1 MNILFVCSRNK
12 WRSRTAETVFKGH
25 QWLDVQSAG
34 TEASARVRVSAK
46 LIEWA
51 DLIFAMEKKHK
62 QRLREKFPELL
73 AGKQIVVLDI
83 PDVYQYMDEELIEM
97 LKTSVASY
105 LELE

>member
-1 MNILFVCSRNK
+1 
-12 WRSRTAETVFKGH
+12 VFKGH
-25 QWLDVQSAG
+25 PSFNVQSAG
-34 TEASARVRVSAK
+34 TEVSARVRVSAK

-73 AGKQIVVLDI
+73 AEKQIVVLDI

>member
-1 MNILFVCSRNK
+1 VNILFVCSRNK
-12 WRSRTAETVFKGH
+12 WRSWTAETVFKGH
-25 QWLDVQSAG
+25 PSFNVQSAG
-34 TEASARVRVSAK
+34 TEVSTRVRVSAK

-73 AGKQIVVLDI
+73 AEKQIVVLDI

>member
-1 MNILFVCSRNK
+1 
-12 WRSRTAETVFKGH
+12 VFKGH
-25 QWLDVQSAG
+25 PSFNVQSAG

-73 AGKQIVVLDI
+73 AEKQIVVLDI